1 MRSMNET
8 QNARLMEVLRSI
20 CLFYL
25 KLDLSEPPS
34 VTRPY
39 GMSDDEQT
47 PLEIIVPEQRD
58 MEAQIRN
65 LSGDRKACVIQLFT
79 PIRYLIFVQIT
90 SYFSEPNNV
99 KYLVPS

>member
-25 KLDLSEPPS
+25 KLDLPEQLS
-34 VTRPY
+34 V
-39 GMSDDEQT
+39 MSDGEQT
-47 PLEIIVPEQRD
+47 PLEIVVPEQRD

-65 LSGDRKACVIQLFT
+65 LSGDRNACVIQLFT
-79 PIRYLIFVQIT
+79 PIKYLILVQIT
-90 SYFSEPNNV
+90 YFPQPNNV

>member
-25 KLDLSEPPS
+25 KLDLSEQLS
-34 VTRPY
+34 V
-39 GMSDDEQT
+39 MSDGEQT
-47 PLEIIVPEQRD
+47 PLEIVVPEQRD

-65 LSGDRKACVIQLFT
+65 LSGDRNSCVIQLFT
-79 PIRYLIFVQIT
+79 PIKYLILVQIT
-90 SYFSEPNNV
+90 YFPQPNNV

>member
-25 KLDLSEPPS
+25 KLDLSEQLS
-34 VTRPY
+34 V
-39 GMSDDEQT
+39 MSDGEQT
-47 PLEIIVPEQRD
+47 PLEIVVPEQRD

-79 PIRYLIFVQIT
+79 PIRYLILVQII
-90 SYFSEPNNV
+90 YFPQPNNV

>member
-1 MRSMNET
+1 MSF
-8 QNARLMEVLRSI
+8 
-20 CLFYL
+20 FYL
-25 KLDLSEPPS
+25 KLDLSEQLS

-47 PLEIIVPEQRD
+47 PLEIVVPEQRD

-79 PIRYLIFVQIT
+79 PIRYLILVQII
-90 SYFSEPNNV
+90 YFPQPNNV

>member
-25 KLDLSEPPS
+25 KLDLSEQLS

-47 PLEIIVPEQRD
+47 PLEIVVPEQRD

-79 PIRYLIFVQIT
+79 PIRYLILVQIT
-90 SYFSEPNNV
+90 YFPQPNNV

>member
-25 KLDLSEPPS
+25 KLDLSEQLS

-47 PLEIIVPEQRD
+47 PLE
-58 MEAQIRN
+58 
-65 LSGDRKACVIQLFT
+65 LLFQNKET
-79 PIRYLIFVQIT
+79 WRHKLGI
-90 SYFSEPNNV
+90 
-99 KYLVPS
+99 